1 MVAKPDPR
9 ICLVLEDHVE
19 TSAWLVSIISATF
32 PGAEVRVARSLRE
45 GYALLGALLDGP
57 GAPWLALVD
66 LGLPD
71 GSGLEM
77 LRHLAEYAPQTRRVV
92 TTAYGDD
99 AYLLEAISAG
109 AQGYLLKEEEPE
121 LLAEN
126 LRRIER
132 DEPPLSPSIARRML
146 AHFGGVQRP
155 STPEAD
161 LLDLTA
167 RETETLSLLARGL
180 TIAEAAHQLGLS
192 AHTVAGYSK
201 IIYQKLHV
209 STRAEATREAVRR
222 GLA

>member
-1 MVAKPDPR
+1 MNATRTPR
-9 ICLVLEDHVE
+9 TCLLIEDH
-19 TSAWLVSIISATF
+19 TQTRAWLAGLLRDIF
-32 PGAEVRVARSLRE
+32 PGLQIVEAGSLRE
-45 GYALLGALLDGP
+45 SHAALAALASDCGIL
-57 GAPWLALVD
+57 WLALID

-71 GSGLEM
+71 GSGLEI
-77 LRHLAEYAPQTRRVV
+77 LRKLAETMPAAKRVV
-92 TTAYGDD
+92 TTTYGDD
-99 AYLLEAISAG
+99 AYLLEAIAAG

-121 LLAEN
+121 RLAET

-146 AHFGGVQRP
+146 AHFCRIEP
-155 STPEAD
+155 PEGAPESG
-161 LLDLTA
+161 DLTM

-180 TIAEAAHQLGLS
+180 TISEAAAQLGLS

>member
-1 MVAKPDPR
+1 MTAPSHAR
-9 ICLVLEDHVE
+9 ICLLIEDHVE
-19 TSAWLVSIISATF
+19 TSVWLVSLVSTTF
-32 PGAEVRVARSLRE
+32 PGTEVRVARSLRE
-45 GYALLGALLDGP
+45 GYAVLGTLLDGP

-71 GSGLEM
+71 GIGLEM
-77 LRHLAEYAPQTRRVV
+77 LRHLAEHSPQTRRVV
-92 TTAYGDD
+92 TTTYGDD

-146 AHFGGVQRP
+146 AHFGGVERP

-161 LLDLTA
+161 LLDLTG

-180 TIAEAAHQLGLS
+180 TISEVAHQLGLS

>member
-1 MVAKPDPR
+1 MATPPDSR
-9 ICLVLEDHVE
+9 ICLIIEDHVE
-19 TSAWLVSIISATF
+19 TCTWLVSIVSATF
-32 PGAEVRVARSLRE
+32 PGVEVRVAGSLRE
-45 GYALLGALLDGP
+45 GYAVLGVQMDGP

-77 LRHLAEYAPQTRRVV
+77 LRYLAEHAPQTRRVV
-92 TTAYGDD
+92 TTTYGHD
-99 AYLLEAISAG
+99 AYLLDAISAG

-155 STPEAD
+155 LTPEAD

-180 TIAEAAHQLGLS
+180 TVAEAAQQLGLS